1 MGSKV
6 INARERRVVNLPGV
20 DLAQYGIA
28 LFAVAGVVYLGSLLL
43 KQKSNNNG
51 LAEVIKNNTRALEQV
66 ATAVQA
72 IQLSIAK
79 LEAKTEELLE
89 RARKP

>member
-1 MGSKV
+1 M
-6 INARERRVVNLPGV
+6 PGV

-72 IQLSIAK
+72 IQLSITK